1 MGSVK
6 SLVLAGAAAFVMIPG
21 AFAADLAPLAP
32 PMMPP
37 RIQAPVEEC
46 CGGWYL
52 RGDIGVGVIR
62 NVKWFDSDNAAVGG
76 SFVQQANADT
86 TFIGVGVG
94 YQWNNWL
101 RVDATAEI
109 RGATE
114 FKATDSLFN
123 AFVFNPNGT
132 FGSQQFNFFE
142 TKLTSLVF
150 LANVYADLGTWWC
163 LTPFIGAGIGTAGN
177 KVTGLTDLGA
187 FSSGAVGGFG
197 FADDAT
203 KWNLAWAIHAGVA
216 YNVSNNLKLEFAYRF
231 LHLGDAVSGTLHCG
245 NGCNSAPVEIR
256 NIESH
261 DFKIGMRWLLNEPAP
276 APQPIYQP
284 PVMRKG

>member
-21 AFAADLAPLAP
+21 AFAADFAPLAP

-37 RIQAPVEEC
+37 RVQAPVEEC

-62 NVKWFDSDNAAVGG
+62 NVKWFDADNAAVGG

-114 FKATDSLFN
+114 FKATD
-123 AFVFNPNGT
+123 
-132 FGSQQFNFFE
+132 SQQFNFFE

-231 LHLGDAVSGTLHCG
+231 LHLGDALSGTLHCG

>member
-37 RIQAPVEEC
+37 RVQAPVEEC

-62 NVKWFDSDNAAVGG
+62 NVKWFDADNAAVGG

-86 TFIGVGVG
+86 TF
-94 YQWNNWL
+94 
-101 RVDATAEI
+101 
-109 RGATE
+109 
-114 FKATDSLFN
+114 
-123 AFVFNPNGT
+123 
-132 FGSQQFNFFE
+132 
-142 TKLTSLVF
+142 
-150 LANVYADLGTWWC
+150 
-163 LTPFIGAGIGTAGN
+163 IGTAGN

-245 NGCNSAPVEIR
+245 NGCTSAPVEIR

-261 DFKIGMRWLLNEPAP
+261 DFKFGMRWPLN
-276 APQPIYQP
+276 
-284 PVMRKG
+284 